1 MAKILTDKNL
11 ISEILER
18 GVEKVYPGQKE
29 LEAKLLKGEV
39 LRVYCGFDPSASSL
53 HIGNAI
59 ALSKLAQFQRLGHKV
74 IFLIG
79 GFTGMIGDP
88 SDKSS
93 ARKQLSREEVM
104 NNATNFHQQAQ
115 AYLSFKGDNPAELRY
130 NNEWHDKLS
139 FKDLI
144 ELSANFT
151 VQQMIQRDMFQ
162 KRLAEERPVFLHE
175 FLYPLAQAY
184 DSVALD
190 VDVEV
195 GGNDQMFNMMCG
207 RDLLKALKGK
217 DKNVLTMKLLTDNEG
232 KKMGKSEGNIVML
245 DENANNMYGKVMSW
259 DDGVLI
265 SAFELCTNLPW
276 EEAKDINLSLS
287 KGELNPRDAKMR
299 LAWEITA
306 INHGKE
312 GADIAQTNFIKTV
325 QNKEVPEEI
334 EVKEMKAGEYKLI
347 DLVSLLGL
355 SASRGEAKR
364 VIEQGGVKVGPMN
377 GLTAITDTQAGIKVE
392 TNLIVQR
399 GKRQFVKI
407 LIK

>member
-11 ISEILER
+11 ITEILER
-18 GVEKVYPGQKE
+18 GVEKVYPSQKE
-29 LEAKLLKGEV
+29 LEAKLLKGEA
-39 LRVYCGFDPSASSL
+39 LRIYCGFDPSASSL

-59 ALSKLAQFQRLGHKV
+59 AMAKLAQFQKLGHKI

-79 GFTGMIGDP
+79 SFTGMIGDP
-88 SDKSS
+88 TNKG
-93 ARKQLSREEVM
+93 AVRKQLSRKEVM
-104 NNATNFHQQAQ
+104 SNAIDFHQQAR
-115 AYLSFKGDNPAELRY
+115 AYLNFEGNNPAELCY

-162 KRLAEERPVFLHE
+162 KRLEEEKPIFLHE

-207 RDLLKALKGK
+207 RDLLKAVKGK
-217 DKNVLTMKLLTDNEG
+217 DKNVLTMKLLTDNDG

-245 DENANNMYGKVMSW
+245 DENTNDMYGKVMSW
-259 DDGVLI
+259 ADGVLS

-276 EEAKDINLSLS
+276 AEVKAINQSLVKEELS
-287 KGELNPRDAKMR
+287 PRDAKMR

-306 INHGKE
+306 INHGVE
-312 GADIAQTNFIKTV
+312 GANVAQNNFIKTV

-334 EVKEMKAGEYKLI
+334 EVKEIKAGEYKLI

-355 SASRGEAKR
+355 SSSRGEAKR
-364 VIEQGGVKVGPMN
+364 VIEQGGVKVGPVK
-377 GLTAITDTQAGIKVE
+377 GLTVITDTQAEIKVVS
-392 TNLIVQR
+392 NLIVQR

>member
-1 MAKILTDKNL
+1 MVKILTNKNL
-11 ISEILER
+11 ITEVLER
-18 GVEKVYPGQKE
+18 GVEKIYPGKKE
-29 LEAKLLKGEV
+29 LEAKLLKGEI
-39 LRVYCGFDPSASSL
+39 LRIYCGFDPSASSL

-59 ALSKLAQFQRLGHKV
+59 ALSKLSQFQKLGHKV

-88 SDKSS
+88 TDKSA
-93 ARKQLSREEVM
+93 ARKQLTREEVM
-104 NNATNFHQQAQ
+104 SNATNFHQQAK
-115 AYLSFKGDNPAELRY
+115 AYLDFDGDNPAELRY

-162 KRLAEERPVFLHE
+162 KRLSEEKPIFLHE

-207 RDLLKALKGK
+207 RDLLKATKGK
-217 DKNVLTMKLLTDNEG
+217 DKNVLTMKLLTDNDG

-245 DENANNMYGKVMSW
+245 DENANDMYGKVMSW
-259 DDGVLI
+259 ADGVLA

-276 EEAKDINLSLS
+276 DEVKSVNSNIAN
-287 KGELNPRDAKMR
+287 GELSPRDAKMR

-306 INHGKE
+306 INHGEKN
-312 GADIAQTNFIKTV
+312 ANAAQNNFIKTI
-325 QNKEVPEEI
+325 QNKEVPEDV
-334 EVKEMKAGEYKLI
+334 EVKEIEPGEYKLI

-355 SASRGEAKR
+355 SSSRGEAKR
-364 VIEQGGVKVGPMN
+364 VIEQGGVKVGPIN
-377 GLTAITDTQAGIKVE
+377 GLTAIKDTQAEIKVVSD
-392 TNLIVQR
+392 LIIQR
-399 GKRQFVKI
+399 GKRQFVK
-407 LIK
+407 LLVK

>member
-1 MAKILTDKNL
+1 MAKINADKKL
-11 ISEILER
+11 ITEILER
-18 GVEKVYPGQKE
+18 GVEKVYPAKDE
-29 LEAKLLKGEV
+29 LEKKLLSGQV
-39 LRVYCGFDPSASSL
+39 LRIYCGFDPSASSL

-59 ALSKLAQFQRLGHKV
+59 ALTKLAQFQQLGHKI

-88 SDKSS
+88 TDKGT

-104 NNATNFHQQAQ
+104 ANAINFQKQAES
-115 AYLSFKGDNPAELRY
+115 YLNFTGDNPAEVRY

-144 ELSANFT
+144 ELSSNFT

-162 KRLAEERPVFLHE
+162 KRLEEEKPVFLHE

-184 DSVALD
+184 DSVVLD

-207 RDLLKALKGK
+207 RDLLKSLKNK
-217 DKNVLTMKLLTDNEG
+217 DKNVLTMKLLTDNDG

-245 DENANNMYGKVMSW
+245 DENAHDMYGKVMSW
-259 DDGVLI
+259 ADGVLS
-265 SAFELCTNLPW
+265 SAFELCTILPW
-276 EEAKDINLSLS
+276 EEVKAINQSLIKQELS
-287 KGELNPRDAKMR
+287 PRDAKMR

-306 INHGKE
+306 INHGPKE
-312 GADIAQTNFIKTV
+312 AEAAQDNFIKTV
-325 QNKEVPEEI
+325 QNKEVPENI
-334 EVKEMKAGEYKLI
+334 EMKEIKSGTYKLI
-347 DLVSLLGL
+347 DLVSILGL
-355 SASRGEAKR
+355 SASRAEAKR
-364 VIEQGGVKVGPMN
+364 LIEQGGVKLGFGQELSAM
-377 GLTAITDTQAGIKVE
+377 TEAQADVE
-392 TNLIVQR
+392 VTTNLIVQR

-407 LIK
+407 IVK

>member
-11 ISEILER
+11 ITEILER
-18 GVEKVYPGQKE
+18 GVEKVYPAQKE

-39 LRVYCGFDPSASSL
+39 LRIYCGFDPSAASL

-59 ALSKLAQFQRLGHKV
+59 ALAKLAQFQRLGHKV

-88 SDKSS
+88 TDKKA
-93 ARKQLSREEVM
+93 ARKQLSREDVM
-104 NNATNFHQQAQ
+104 NNATNFHKQAQ
-115 AYLSFKGDNPAELRY
+115 AYLNFEGDNPAELRY

-139 FKDLI
+139 FRDLI

-162 KRLAEERPVFLHE
+162 KRLIEEKPIFLHE

-190 VDVEV
+190 VDVEI

-207 RDLLKALKGK
+207 RDLLKAVKGK

-245 DENANNMYGKVMSW
+245 DENANDMYGKVMSW
-259 DDGVLI
+259 DDGVLT

-276 EEAKDINLSLS
+276 EEVKEINQSLAKD
-287 KGELNPRDAKMR
+287 KLNPRDAKMR
-299 LAWEITA
+299 LALEITK
-306 INHGKE
+306 INHGIK
-312 GADIAQTNFIKTV
+312 GAEAAQINFIKTV
-325 QNKEVPEEI
+325 QNKEVPEDI
-334 EVKEMKAGEYKLI
+334 KVKEMKAGKYKLI
-347 DLVSLLGL
+347 DLVSSLGL
-355 SASRGEAKR
+355 STSRGEAKR
-364 VIEQGGVKVGPMN
+364 VIEQGGVKVGPIN
-377 GLTAITDTQAGIKVE
+377 GLTVITDTQAEIKVE
-392 TNLIVQR
+392 SNLIVQR

>member
-1 MAKILTDKNL
+1 MSKILTDKKL
-11 ISEILER
+11 IAEILER
-18 GVEKVYPGQKE
+18 GVEKVYPGNKE
-29 LEAKLLKGEV
+29 LEIKLLKGEL
-39 LRVYCGFDPSASSL
+39 LRVYCGFDPSAASL

-59 ALSKLAQFQRLGHKV
+59 ALSKLAQFQKLGHKV
-74 IFLIG
+74 IFLLG

-88 SDKSS
+88 SDKGV
-93 ARKQLSREEVM
+93 ARKQLNREEVM
-104 NNATNFHQQAQ
+104 TNATNFQKQAE
-115 AYLSFKGDNPAELRY
+115 AYLDFSGDNPAEVRY
-130 NNEWHDKLS
+130 NNEWNDKLS

-144 ELSANFT
+144 ELSSNFT

-162 KRLAEERPVFLHE
+162 KRLEEEKPIFLHE

-184 DSVALD
+184 DSVVLD

-207 RDLLKALKGK
+207 RDLLKAVKSK

-245 DENANNMYGKVMSW
+245 DENANDMYGKIMSW
-259 DDGVLI
+259 DDGVLV
-265 SAFELCTNLPW
+265 SAFELCTKLPW
-276 EEAKDINLSLS
+276 AEVKAINQSLVKEELS
-287 KGELNPRDAKMR
+287 PRDAKMR
-299 LAWEITA
+299 LAWEIAA
-306 INHGKE
+306 INHGRD
-312 GADIAQTNFIKTV
+312 GAELAQNNFIKTV

-334 EVKEMKAGEYKLI
+334 EVKEMRAGEYKLI

-355 SASRGEAKR
+355 STSRGEAKR
-364 VIEQGGVKVGPMN
+364 VIEQGGVKVGLAN
-377 GLTAITDTQAGIKVE
+377 GLTAITDTQAKIKVAS
-392 TNLIVQR
+392 NLIIQR

>member
-1 MAKILTDKNL
+1 MPKILTDKNL
-11 ISEILER
+11 ITEILER
-18 GVEKVYPGQKE
+18 GVEKVYPAQKE

-39 LRVYCGFDPSASSL
+39 LRIYCGFDPSAASL

-59 ALSKLAQFQRLGHKV
+59 ALSKLAQFQKLGHKV
-74 IFLIG
+74 IFLLG

-88 SDKSS
+88 SDKGA

-104 NNATNFHQQAQ
+104 ANATNFQKQAE
-115 AYLSFKGDNPAELRY
+115 AYLDFSGDNSAEVRY
-130 NNEWHDKLS
+130 NNEWNDKLS

-144 ELSANFT
+144 ELSSHFT

-162 KRLAEERPVFLHE
+162 KRLTEEKPIFLHE

-184 DSVALD
+184 DSVVLD

-207 RDLLKALKGK
+207 RDLLKAVKGK
-217 DKNVLTMKLLTDNEG
+217 DKNVLTMKLLTDNDG

-245 DENANNMYGKVMSW
+245 DENANDMYGKVMSW
-259 DDGVLI
+259 DDGVLV

-276 EEAKDINLSLS
+276 TEVKAINQSLF
-287 KGELNPRDAKMR
+287 KKELNPRDAKMR
-299 LAWEITA
+299 LAWEITK
-306 INHGKE
+306 INHGQDE
-312 GADIAQTNFIKTV
+312 ADSAQNNFIKIV
-325 QNKEVPEEI
+325 QNKELPEEI
-334 EVKEMKAGEYKLI
+334 ETKEMKAGEYKLI
-347 DLVSLLGL
+347 DLVSSLGL
-355 SASRGEAKR
+355 STSRGEAKR
-364 VIEQGGVKVGPMN
+364 VIEQGGVKVGLKD
-377 GLTAITDTQAGIKVE
+377 GLSAITDTQAEIKVV
-392 TNLIVQR
+392 TNLIIQR